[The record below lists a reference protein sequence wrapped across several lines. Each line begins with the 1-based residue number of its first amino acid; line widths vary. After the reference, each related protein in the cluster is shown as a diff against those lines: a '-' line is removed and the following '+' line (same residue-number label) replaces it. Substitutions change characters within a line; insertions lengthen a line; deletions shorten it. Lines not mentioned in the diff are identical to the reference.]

1 MKSNIIACSIFVLI
15 APATLA
21 QFNKNNLKMDASN
34 TTKVYQYKNL
44 QLYPV
49 RANQVF
55 VSHYR
60 ALGNYVTLQEG
71 LKKKKVLVT
80 EHVNDPSSS
89 DGTVNT
95 LYIENVSSDT
105 VMVLSGEVVQGG
117 KQDRVMAQD
126 FLLYPHSGKKDVAVF
141 CVEPGRWVSEGKDG
155 AKFEKYY
162 GISSNKVRGAAT
174 VTKDQQAVWDKVAET
189 TKKNGAGTSTG
200 TLAALKGSDNL
211 NKELASYISYFEKV
225 LIPETDVIGV
235 VVVSGDAI
243 LGCDLFAS
251 HEIFANNYKNLI
263 GAYATEAITFGS
275 NVQVPRE
282 KVSEYLDAIISDERN
297 QDKEVEKKGTILR
310 DGKRKLHIS
319 TF

>member
-1 MKSNIIACSIFVLI
+1 MKSTFILFSLLLI
-15 APATLA
+15 APATQG
-21 QFNKNNLKMDASN
+21 QFYKANLSMDAAAS
-34 TTKVYQYKNL
+34 TKVYKYKNL

-55 VSHYR
+55 VAHYR
-60 ALGNYVTLQEG
+60 SLGNYETLQEG
-71 LKKKKVLVT
+71 LKKKKVLIT

-89 DGTVNT
+89 GGTVNT

-117 KQDRVMAQD
+117 KQDRVISQD

-141 CVEPGRWVSEGKDG
+141 CVEAGRWVSEGGDG

-162 GISSNKVRGAAT
+162 GVSSNTVRKAAT

-189 TKKNGAGTSTG
+189 TQKNKAGSTTGA
-200 TLAALKGSDNL
+200 LAALKSSEDL
-211 NKELASYISYFEKV
+211 NKDLASYISYFEKL
-225 LIPETDVIGV
+225 LIPEADVIGV
-235 VVVSGDAI
+235 VAVSGDAI

-251 HEIFANNYKNLI
+251 HEMFANNYKNLL
-263 GAYATEAITFGS
+263 GAYATEAITFGKDVKVS
-275 NVQVPRE
+275 RE
-282 KVSEYLDAIISDERN
+282 EVSEYLDAIIGDERN
-297 QDKEVEKKGTILR
+297 QDKEVEKKGTILK

-319 TF
+319 TFN